1 MPEERKDPISRKQS
15 AEHLRTE
22 LRKGLASLDRG
33 EGQELDMSQVITAA
47 RAGRGLYCLSDA
59 ERAAVR
65 KGIDAAKM
73 GHFAPED
80 EMDEFYRLH
89 RGE

>member
-1 MPEERKDPISRKQS
+1 MPEERKDPISRKQG

-22 LRKGLASLDRG
+22 LQKGSASLDRG
-33 EGQELDMSQVITAA
+33 EGQELDMSQVIKAG
-47 RAGRGLYCLSDA
+47 RAGLYRLSDA
-59 ERAAVR
+59 EREAVR
-65 KGIDAAKM
+65 KGIDAANM